1 MARVKGIL
9 LSPSSEWDKIE
20 HEPATI
26 GGLFTGYVCILA
38 AIPAVAGLIGG
49 QVFGHGAF
57 GISVKP
63 SLGAALTM
71 AVLGYLGALVMTF
84 VLGSVI
90 DALAPSFGAEKNRVQ
105 AFKVAAYSG
114 TAGWVAGVL
123 QILPMLGFIVLLAAL
138 YGCWLL
144 YLGLPRVMKA
154 PADKAPGYAIVT
166 ILVAIVVSVVIGLTT
181 AAVGGLAGFAGLRGG
196 SHASKVGGTVELNGQ
211 KVDLDRLQAAGE
223 RAEALSKQPRKAV
236 SPDALKAL
244 LPESVAG
251 YARSSVETNSS
262 GTGDVSIVV
271 ATGEYQKDGHSFRL
285 EVTDLG
291 AMGAMAALASGMG
304 AHTTKE
310 TADGYEKVATID
322 GRLTSEEWNRPS
334 NSGKYS
340 VVIADRFS
348 VQADGSAN
356 TVDDLKQAVRAVDAG
371 RLESLAR

>member
-1 MARVKGIL
+1 
-9 LSPSSEWDKIE
+9 
-20 HEPATI
+20 
-26 GGLFTGYVCILA
+26 
-38 AIPAVAGLIGG
+38 
-49 QVFGHGAF
+49 
-57 GISVKP
+57 
-63 SLGAALTM
+63 
-71 AVLGYLGALVMTF
+71 
-84 VLGSVI
+84 
-90 DALAPSFGAEKNRVQ
+90 
-105 AFKVAAYSG
+105 
-114 TAGWVAGVL
+114 
-123 QILPMLGFIVLLAAL
+123 MLGFIVLLAAL

-166 ILVAIVVSVVIGLTT
+166 ILVAIVVAVVIGVASTAIVRLTGF
-181 AAVGGLAGFAGLRGG
+181 GGFPGG
-196 SHASKVGGTVELNGQ
+196 ARADKVSGTVELNGQ

-251 YARSSVETNSS
+251 YSRSSVETNSS

-271 ATGEYQKDGHSFRL
+271 ATGEYQKDGNSFRL

-356 TVDDLKQAVRAVDAG
+356 SVDDLKQAVRAVDAG
-371 RLESLAR
+371 RLEGLAR